1 MNIASGL
8 RLPLASAK
16 NETYV
21 IPTLDDWVFYQ
32 ETLGFQIPVL
42 SPNGIPMDKI
52 YSQKVPNS
60 RSTSPEIEKSIRLN
74 WQKHIGNRVK
84 DLQHLNARVGDYNG
98 WSAAFIEGK
107 DEPLEFN
114 GDRLRVEGF
123 NLVGGG
129 LEIYLSDDS
138 FAAHAYLR
146 GKNLDK
152 KFQANLY
159 TINGLVVTSDNYLIT
174 GMRGITTAQPNRTVI
189 PAGFVDAKRLPLS
202 TDLEVAKNLKDG
214 ALVHLLRELEFR
226 GKLFPEN
233 MGHAATREFGEELKM
248 KYWAESRLSPDEV
261 IKRGLIKT
269 EKMKLLG
276 MVYNSFKNKDY
287 DCCIIMPVEARS
299 GQIELPEESGE
310 HFAIDFIPINQERLL
325 QELIETSKIKDRTSG
340 HLRGDI
346 ALLIAH

>member
-1 MNIASGL
+1 MKNMYTASEL

-98 WSAAFIEGK
+98 WSAVFIEGK

-146 GKNLDK
+146 G
-152 KFQANLY
+152 
-159 TINGLVVTSDNYLIT
+159 
-174 GMRGITTAQPNRTVI
+174 
-189 PAGFVDAKRLPLS
+189 
-202 TDLEVAKNLKDG
+202 KNLKDG

-276 MVYNSFKNKDY
+276 MVYNSFKNKYY

-346 ALLIAH
+346 